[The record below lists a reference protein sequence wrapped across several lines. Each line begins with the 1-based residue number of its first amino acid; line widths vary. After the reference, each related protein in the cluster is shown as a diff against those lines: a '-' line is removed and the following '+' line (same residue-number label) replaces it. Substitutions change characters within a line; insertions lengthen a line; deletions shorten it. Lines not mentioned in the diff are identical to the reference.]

1 MFIAAAL
8 VVCARLIGPA
18 VAPAATA
25 IGASVVAHAVSPAAA
40 AHTLLANR
48 SHQRHHHASDRRT
61 GATSCA
67 GVIPPQWSEQDSL
80 LCAERLPSKQALLF
94 STENGYLGT
103 QVRSIDHHCT
113 TPLSLTHSLTHSLA
127 CSALRTVSLA
137 PKYARLITA
146 SIARARTHTHT
157 SHSHSLAHLL
167 VYSFIHP
174 SAEGGHS

>member
-1 MFIAAAL
+1 MAQNYQFFGVCHWCSSAAASACVQALPDNQMFIAAAL
-8 VVCARLIGPA
+8 VVCAGLIGPA

-40 AHTLLANR
+40 AHTSTSLLANR
-48 SHQRHHHASDRRT
+48 SHQRHHHARDRRT

-94 STENGYLGT
+94 SAENGYLGT

-113 TPLSLTHSLTHSLA
+113 TPLSLTHALT
-127 CSALRTVSLA
+127 
-137 PKYARLITA
+137 
-146 SIARARTHTHT
+146 
-157 SHSHSLAHLL
+157 HLL
-167 VYSFIHP
+167 VQR
-174 SAEGGHS
+174 